1 MYQVGLQNM
10 TSCHL
15 LSFLDY
21 LEKDVVDETIVDS
34 NWIYIPASLT
44 K

>member
-1 MYQVGLQNM
+1 MYQVELQNM

-15 LSFLDY
+15 LFFLDC
-21 LEKDVVDETIVDS
+21 LEKDVVDETIVNN

-44 K
+44 E